1 MQVKSTNKEYQ
12 ELGLSRPSPPLLFC
26 SWVVWASRAASG
38 GELGAHPLG
47 ANKTRIF
54 QRAFAQMCP
63 PRTATTFPFFYP
75 VFPFKG
81 TKSACKNEREKK
93 KKKSERTNPRT
104 KEKGREGRDR
114 REREGEG
121 AWSLSSQQSPS
132 QAKAPPLLPP
142 PRWVSSPIWCAKD
155 RALGVAAG
163 GARPCVSRSF
173 SWVGFGVRISFSP
186 DLGGRLWDWWA
197 SSWVWGRI
205 LLDFGGGPTS
215 ELCLILSVSPPV
227 WAMLDLLGFFCA
239 CQGRS

>member
-93 KKKSERTNPRT
+93 KKNRSARTHEQKRRG
-104 KEKGREGRDR
+104 GRAETGGSARGR
-114 REREGEG
+114 GHG
-121 AWSLSSQQSPS
+121 LSRP
-132 QAKAPPLLPP
+132 
-142 PRWVSSPIWCAKD
+142 SSPRLKQRLPLFFRRPGESPAPSDAPRIGHWAWQPAVRVPASRARFPGSVLGCGFRFRLIW
-155 RALGVAAG
+155 G
-163 GARPCVSRSF
+163 GGC
-173 SWVGFGVRISFSP
+173 GI
-186 DLGGRLWDWWA
+186 GGRLPEFGVAFCWILA
-197 SSWVWGRI
+197 GGRRPS
-205 LLDFGGGPTS
+205 F
-215 ELCLILSVSPPV
+215 
-227 WAMLDLLGFFCA
+227 A
-239 CQGRS
+239 